1 MLVKYKLEHVITFK
15 DFNYYELQNEIL
27 KEVNQK
33 YPTNDFTLE
42 SIELCGDKYYD
53 VNKADLFTGQAFVKI
68 TQTIPYGQIPQ
79 GDLFVIKFIG

>member
-15 DFNYYELQNEIL
+15 DFNYYEFQNEIL

-53 VNKADLFTGQAFVKI
+53 VNKGDLFTGQAFVKI

>member
-1 MLVKYKLEHVITFK
+1 MLIKYKLEHVITFK

-42 SIELCGDKYYD
+42 SIELCGNKYYD
-53 VNKADLFTGQAFVKI
+53 VNKGDLFTGQAFVKI
-68 TQTIPYGQIPQ
+68 TQTIPYGQTPQ